1 MQSMRKSG
9 DVPRCLATSL
19 LLSGILLLPVQTS
32 RAELVKPQ
40 ANDRQVALIVTR
52 LLTNEHL
59 LKRPLNDEISRRAM
73 ETFLKQLD
81 PIKIYFYQSDI
92 DEFME
97 RRDELDDFVKQGDLG
112 FAYEVFNRFLK
123 RIDERVGFVHE
134 LLKVDHDFTVDEEMV
149 TDPEVAEYARTQE
162 EAYDRWRKRI
172 KYDLLVLKTEL
183 NGRPAAGA
191 SEGQE
196 DPAIEI
202 EVEGEGAVDRLTRRY
217 DSYQKRMKQ
226 FSSDD
231 LLEMYLSAI
240 TTAFDPHT
248 NYMSRSSLENF
259 YISMKLN
266 LEGIGAALMMTDGY
280 TVVSKV
286 IPGGAADKHGKL
298 KPEDRVVSVGQGDEG
313 EMVDVIDMN
322 LNDVVKLIRGKAGTV
337 VRLGVKPANKNEV
350 EIYTITRARIE
361 LTDSEARSEIIPFG
375 QKPDGEPYQVGVID
389 LPSFYMDM
397 AAARR
402 GLSDF
407 KSTTRDVKAI
417 LEGFQQKNV
426 DVVVLD
432 LTRNGGGSLTEAINL
447 TGLFIDQGPVVQVKD
462 ADDRVQHYDDLERG
476 MAWQGPL
483 VVLTS
488 KFSAS
493 ASEILA
499 GAIQDYGRG
508 IVVGDQ
514 STHGKGTVQSLLELG
529 PHMFSI
535 PNPPQL
541 GALKIT
547 MQQFYRPSGEST
559 QKRGVLADV
568 AMPSLTTHMDVSES
582 DLDFPIDFDRV
593 DKAPFTPALAIDP
606 NLTAQ
611 LNTRSAERRKSSDDF
626 LKLERRIEQYR
637 RQKAKSHVTLNEEK
651 FFAERAEFDAEKE
664 DEANLKEQ
672 IEMGR
677 PVFTRNYYNDEV
689 LHVAVDYADLLN
701 GLKFAG
707 NRVALPTGPVPQ

>member
-1 MQSMRKSG
+1 MRVKRK
-9 DVPRCLATSL
+9 PCY
-19 LLSGILLLPVQTS
+19 LPVIVATFLTLVGVVSLPRQAV
-32 RAELVKPQ
+32 RADLAGPQ
-40 ANDRQVALIVTR
+40 PNDRNVALIVTT
-52 LLTNEHL
+52 LLKNEHL
-59 LKRPLNDEISRRAM
+59 LKRPLNDEISRRALQ
-73 ETFLKQLD
+73 TLIKQLD
-81 PIKIYFYQSDI
+81 PMKIYFYQSDV

-97 RRDELDDFVKQGDLG
+97 QQDSLDDSVKRGDIK
-112 FAYEVFNRFLK
+112 FAYEVFKRFLK
-123 RIDERVGFVHE
+123 RIDERVEFVQE

-149 TDPEVAEYARTQE
+149 TDPDVAQYARTRD

-172 KYDLLVLKTEL
+172 KYDLLVLKTEDVT
-183 NGRPAAGA
+183 G
-191 SEGQE
+191 EE
-196 DPAIEI
+196 AI
-202 EVEGEGAVDRLTRRY
+202 DRLTRRY
-217 DSYQKRMKQ
+217 TSYDKRMHQ

-248 NYMSRSSLENF
+248 NYMSPSSLENF
-259 YISMKLN
+259 EIAMKLN

-298 KPEDRVVSVGQGDEG
+298 QPEDRVVSVGEGDEG
-313 EMVDVIDMN
+313 PMVDVIDMN

-337 VRLGVKPANKNEV
+337 VRLGVKPANSNEV
-350 EIYTITRARIE
+350 EIYKITRARIE
-361 LTDSEARSEIIPFG
+361 LKDSEARSEIISEG
-375 QKPDGEPYQVGVID
+375 QKPDGSPFRVGVID

-397 AAARR
+397 SAARR
-402 GLSDF
+402 GLTDF
-407 KSTTRDVKAI
+407 KSTTRDVRAI
-417 LEGFQQKNV
+417 LDNFREQNV

-462 ADDRVQHYDDLERG
+462 SDNRVQHYDDLERG
-476 MAWQGPL
+476 MAWKGPL

-508 IVVGDQ
+508 IVVGDK

-529 PHMFSI
+529 RQIFDI
-535 PNPPQL
+535 PNPPNL

-568 AMPSLTTHMDVSES
+568 VLPSLTTHMDVGES
-582 DLDFPIDFDRV
+582 DLDYSVEFDRV
-593 DKAPFTPALAIDP
+593 DKAPFTNSPMVDA
-606 NLTAQ
+606 NLLTE
-611 LNTRSAERRKSSDDF
+611 LNARSMERRQVSEDF
-626 LKLERRIEQYR
+626 KKLQRRIEQYQ
-637 RQKAKSHVTLNEEK
+637 RQKAKDYVTLNEEK
-651 FFAERAEFDAEKE
+651 FFAERKEFDADKE

-672 IEMGR
+672 METER
-677 PVFTRNYYNDEV
+677 PVFRHNYYNDEV
-689 LHVAVDYADLLN
+689 LDIAVDYANLL
-701 GLKFAG
+701 
-707 NRVALPTGPVPQ
+707 TGPKVAGK